1 MSWVGLAFSFDS
13 CLFKSSRST
22 VYSQIRAI
30 HPIILH
36 PATVFHHNDSMNLTR
51 RFLHANRTNRSLN
64 ARAGLGFTLI
74 EVMVVVAI
82 AAILGSL
89 AIPSMI
95 EILRNNR
102 LQSAQSA
109 LQASLNLARSEAIK
123 RGTDSK
129 VTVAAGTVA
138 GGWVNGWTV
147 FVDATTT
154 ANGAVAP
161 TADSASVQ
169 RLEVVAPLPS
179 ATISYSQ
186 SDAGGSQLNYFTF
199 NGQGRMVT
207 VSNTPANR
215 TFWFF
220 DSSSKRYC
228 LIISTTG
235 RVRTDVVASATSC
248 NTD

>member
-1 MSWVGLAFSFDS
+1 
-13 CLFKSSRST
+13 
-22 VYSQIRAI
+22 
-30 HPIILH
+30 
-36 PATVFHHNDSMNLTR
+36 MNLTR